1 MDAPLQGW
9 VGVVRMILPAAAA
22 DANSIEEAVRSI
34 EQLTQGIPLLHL
46 AVRSQRVQ
54 LVRPHSMCLSRSCI
68 CPDERV
74 GPQWRTPSVPLVL

>member
-34 EQLTQGIPLLHL
+34 EHFPLLHL